1 MKFLSPSS
9 LIKTLL
15 ILFLTGSVSAAKDPK
30 FYIPEAPVIGAAAY
44 IILDHNSGKVIA
56 ENNSDERR
64 APASLA
70 KLMTSY
76 VIFQRIKG
84 EFISLDDEVKISEKA
99 WKTGGSRSFIE
110 VGKLIKLKDLLM
122 GMIIQSGNDA
132 SVALAEH
139 VAGSEGTF
147 VLFMNE
153 YALDLGMSNTNF
165 ENASG
170 LPNDNQYTT
179 ANDMAILSSAIIRE
193 FPDYYKWYSQ
203 KEFTYNDIKQNN
215 RNKLLWSDATV
226 DGLKT
231 GYTKKA
237 RYCLVTSANRVGM
250 RLISIV
256 LGSNSPTI
264 RVSETQKLL
273 DYGFRFF
280 ETQSI
285 NDISQQVPVFKSEK
299 NTIKV
304 GVIDSSHVTLPRNQF
319 RHTTQTMHLY
329 QKLVAPIELGD
340 NVGELVLS
348 FKDEVLARMPLVAL
362 EDAPESGFFA
372 RMVDSIKMLF

>member
-15 ILFLTGSVSAAKDPK
+15 ILFLAGSVSAAKDPK

-165 ENASG
+165 GNASG

-179 ANDMAILSSAIIRE
+179 ANDIAILSSAIIRE

-237 RYCLVTSANRVGM
+237 GYCLVTSANRVGM

-304 GVIDSSHVTLPRNQF
+304 GVIDSSYLTLPRNQF
-319 RHTTQTMHLY
+319 RYTTQTIHLY

>member
-15 ILFLTGSVSAAKDPK
+15 ILFLAGSVSAAKDPK

-139 VAGSEGTF
+139 VAGSEGY
-147 VLFMNE
+147 VCAVHE
-153 YALDLGMSNTNF
+153 
-165 ENASG
+165 
-170 LPNDNQYTT
+170 
-179 ANDMAILSSAIIRE
+179 
-193 FPDYYKWYSQ
+193 
-203 KEFTYNDIKQNN
+203 
-215 RNKLLWSDATV
+215 
-226 DGLKT
+226 
-231 GYTKKA
+231 
-237 RYCLVTSANRVGM
+237 
-250 RLISIV
+250 
-256 LGSNSPTI
+256 
-264 RVSETQKLL
+264 
-273 DYGFRFF
+273 
-280 ETQSI
+280 
-285 NDISQQVPVFKSEK
+285 
-299 NTIKV
+299 
-304 GVIDSSHVTLPRNQF
+304 
-319 RHTTQTMHLY
+319 
-329 QKLVAPIELGD
+329 
-340 NVGELVLS
+340 
-348 FKDEVLARMPLVAL
+348 
-362 EDAPESGFFA
+362 
-372 RMVDSIKMLF
+372 

>member
-9 LIKTLL
+9 LIKTFL
-15 ILFLTGSVSAAKDPK
+15 ILFLAGSVSAAKDPK

-215 RNKLLWSDATV
+215 RNKLLWTDATV

-250 RLISIV
+250 RLISVV
-256 LGSNSPTI
+256 LGSNSSTI